1 MIKTIKLI
9 AFAITISIPFILG
22 SCIGSDDLPDRT
34 SEIEKQE
41 LNQALA
47 NLEKAGY
54 DVDTTELG
62 VLYVMNK
69 TGQGAFPLAGDTC
82 SLIYTGFFL
91 NGTIFDSSGD
101 YYQDSIWQFKFK
113 EVTLI
118 PGFNDGIALLNKGA
132 EADVI
137 IPSSLAYGANGYGAI
152 PPYTTLVFSL
162 KMRDLKPVLQN

>member
-1 MIKTIKLI
+1 MIKTIKLF
-9 AFAITISIPFILG
+9 AFAITISLPFILG
-22 SCIGSDDLPDRT
+22 SCIEGNDLPDRT
-34 SEIEKQE
+34 SGIEQQE
-41 LNQALA
+41 LNQSLA

-62 VLYVMNK
+62 VFYVMNK
-69 TGQGAFPLAGDTC
+69 TGEGAFPAAGDTC

-91 NGTIFDSSGD
+91 DGSIFDTSGD

-113 EVTLI
+113 EVSLI
-118 PGFNDGIALLNKGA
+118 VGFNDGIALLNKGA

-152 PPYTTLVFSL
+152 PPYTPLVFSL